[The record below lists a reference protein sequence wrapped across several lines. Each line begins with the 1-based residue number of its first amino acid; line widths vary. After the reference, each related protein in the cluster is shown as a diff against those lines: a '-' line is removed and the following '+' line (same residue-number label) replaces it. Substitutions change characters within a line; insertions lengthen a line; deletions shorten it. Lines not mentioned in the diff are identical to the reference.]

1 MVKATLADICEV
13 TALDRGSNAI
23 DFLKKQVFDLVILD
37 VGLPDIDGFQVCTLI
52 RNDPVLSRIPI
63 ILLTGRDH
71 DADRIMGLTL
81 GADDYITKPFNPG
94 EFRARVLALIRRSV
108 LSGVSEAKKV
118 SNNLSVGDLR
128 LSTETQRAF
137 VNENGNDL
145 VINLTTIEFKILK
158 LLMTSVDRVFSR
170 NEIIDLV
177 WGNSTFITERTVDTH
192 MSNLRKKLK
201 SAGEIIRSVHG
212 SGYRL
217 STSE

>member
-52 RNDPVLSRIPI
+52 RNDPVLNRIPI